1 MKKTVVALAALAGFS
16 SGVLAQ
22 SSVTLFGIMDLAAR
36 QVKNGGA
43 GTQKQ
48 LATGSN
54 ATSRFGLRGVEDLGG
69 GLRAGFHLEAA
80 VNPDVG
86 TADAT
91 KFWGRRS
98 TASLV
103 GGFGELRLGR
113 DYTPTAYNTFN
124 DEFGIV
130 GVGSRGIFSYGSGAN
145 LGSPATTVLRADNTI
160 GYFLPSMGGLYGHV
174 QAAAG
179 EGVAGNKYIGGRI
192 GWSGGPLNIGFAY
205 GKTEVGGTAPD
216 FKNWNVMLNYRIGIV
231 TLYTLYD
238 VKDWAPRE
246 TKDASIGVSVTL
258 GVGELRAGYTRA
270 DRSGGPAGSGFAN
283 ADDSTRLGVGYVYN
297 LSKRTALYGTYG
309 QVTNDGAARSSV
321 LYAPPAGMLGGQKS
335 TGVEAGIRHLF

>member
-1 MKKTVVALAALAGFS
+1 MKKTLVALAVLGGFS

-22 SSVTLFGIMDLAAR
+22 SSVTLFGVLDLAAR

-54 ATSRFGLRGVEDLGG
+54 TTSRFGLRGVEDLGG

-98 TASLV
+98 TASLL

-145 LGSPATTVLRADNTI
+145 LGSPATTVLRTDNSI
-160 GYFLPSMGGLYGHV
+160 GYFLPSMGGLYGHL

-179 EGVAGNKYIGGRI
+179 EGVVGNKYIGGRI
-192 GWSGGPLNIGFAY
+192 GYGGGPVNVGLAY

-216 FKNWNVMLNYRIGIV
+216 FKNYNLMFNYRLGAA

-238 VKDWAPRE
+238 VKDWSPRK
-246 TKDASIGVSVTL
+246 TQDLSVGVGIVV
-258 GVGELRAGYTRA
+258 GVGEIKAGYTRA
-270 DRSGGPAGSGFAN
+270 DRSGGAAGSGFAD
-283 ADDSTRLGVGYVYN
+283 ADDSTRLGVGYVHN
-297 LSKRTALYGTYG
+297 LSTRTAMYTTYG
-309 QVTNDGAARSSV
+309 RVTNKGAARSSV
-321 LYAPPAGMLGGQKS
+321 LYAPPTGMLGGQAS
-335 TGVEAGIRHLF
+335 SGFEAGVRHLF